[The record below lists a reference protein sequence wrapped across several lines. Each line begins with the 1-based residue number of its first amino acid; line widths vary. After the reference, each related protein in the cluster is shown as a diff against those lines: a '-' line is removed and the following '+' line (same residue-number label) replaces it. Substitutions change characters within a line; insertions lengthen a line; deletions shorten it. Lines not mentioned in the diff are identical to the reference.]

1 MLAWV
6 GKSSNPFIMKY
17 FSPPLIG
24 LPHPILSNLLETPPS
39 WTLRLPSLSRAV
51 SLSTPPCEYI
61 SLLIVILFDT
71 SQFDFLFQK
80 EIETSV
86 YRIIMW
92 QMKKRE
98 VTWVTV
104 CVCSGDPI
112 LDEGGDF
119 DLDETMDMARQVEE
133 FLSQPSEAQWS
144 RQQSWPLNYTELT
157 PGFCPPPPNQFF
169 FFKQMFDSLPATLRC
184 SSWSCFFAWPQCMCM
199 CSASHLPRIKTGER
213 NYEQCFILNLKI
225 HRKIYIENKELTSL

>member
-1 MLAWV
+1 MILSKWLMLAWV
-6 GKSSNPFIMKY
+6 GKSSNPFMKY

-144 RQQSWPLNYTELT
+144 RQQSWPFELHRVD
-157 PGFCPPPPNQFF
+157 PWVLSPPINFF
-169 FFKQMFDSLPATLRC
+169 FLNKCLIACQQLCDVLREAASLHDSNACVCVLLATCLGLKQEKGIMNNVL
-184 SSWSCFFAWPQCMCM
+184 
-199 CSASHLPRIKTGER
+199 
-213 NYEQCFILNLKI
+213 Y
-225 HRKIYIENKELTSL
+225 